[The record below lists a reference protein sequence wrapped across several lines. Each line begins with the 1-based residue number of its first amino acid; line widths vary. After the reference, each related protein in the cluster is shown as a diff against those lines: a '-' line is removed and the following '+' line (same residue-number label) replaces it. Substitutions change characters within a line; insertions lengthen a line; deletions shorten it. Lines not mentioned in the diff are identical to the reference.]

1 MPAWG
6 RWLAGWLRLGPGIV
20 APHLQHAPSGLL
32 GHVANPI
39 SSQKNPSVRRL
50 TSCRSGSF
58 VLPCRGLFG
67 LSGTMPNGPA
77 DRPRLSLSLSRKSSP
92 RSEASSSPT
101 RVDPDLLPYH
111 QRSSGNLLADIAH
124 TASPTVTSA
133 ASGMEPALS
142 KASSASM
149 VSTHLSSSDNEHFS
163 IDMLSPNERA
173 ASLKGNSERL
183 SFESGTESS
192 KTGAP
197 RPRRTSLGLLSRLL
211 PRFRARDPDA
221 SRSDSARSVRRM
233 AWATAGAASKPPPKT
248 CVQAAAETL
257 LISSRP
263 DSPIKSDDP
272 AVGKQPN
279 PKLTKEEALQV
290 LSDSVKHLRER
301 NILKRDARMWIQAGD
316 LPTDAALSEPPQP
329 LGEGSQVAP
338 RPGGW
343 GGAGGA
349 GSGGYLIF
357 MWVMCCTPLT
367 SR

>member
-1 MPAWG
+1 M
-6 RWLAGWLRLGPGIV
+6 
-20 APHLQHAPSGLL
+20 LQ
-32 GHVANPI
+32 
-39 SSQKNPSVRRL
+39 
-50 TSCRSGSF
+50 
-58 VLPCRGLFG
+58 GLFV
-67 LSGTMPNGPA
+67 SGTMLNGPA

-111 QRSSGNLLADIAH
+111 QRSSGDLMADIARA
-124 TASPTVTSA
+124 ASFPTVRSA
-133 ASGMEPALS
+133 ASGMEPTLS

-149 VSTHLSSSDNEHFS
+149 VSTHLSSNDNEHFS

-173 ASLKGNSERL
+173 AALKGNSERL

-272 AVGKQPN
+272 AVGKGPN

-338 RPGGW
+338 RPGG
-343 GGAGGA
+343 GAGAGA
-349 GSGGYLIF
+349 GRGAPQF
-357 MWVMCCTPLT
+357 MWVVV
-367 SR
+367 